1 MDVQGKIIIKRED
14 LIVPMAAHLNCEK
27 STAQK
32 MTQSKKGG
40 DL

>member
-1 MDVQGKIIIKRED
+1 MDLQGKIIIKRED
-14 LIVPMAAHLNCEK
+14 LIVPMAVPLNCEK

-32 MTQSKKGG
+32 MTQSKTGG

>member
-1 MDVQGKIIIKRED
+1 MDAQGKIIIKSED
-14 LIVPMAAHLNCEK
+14 LIVPMAVHLNCEK

-40 DL
+40 DI